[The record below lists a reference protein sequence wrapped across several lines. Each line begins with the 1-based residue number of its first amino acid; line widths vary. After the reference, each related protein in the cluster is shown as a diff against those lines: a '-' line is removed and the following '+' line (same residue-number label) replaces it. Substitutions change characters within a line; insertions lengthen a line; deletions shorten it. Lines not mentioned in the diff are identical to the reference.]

1 MNEGHVQ
8 AVDTV
13 EAATQVGVVAV
24 HSVDCRRTEGHE

>member
-13 EAATQVGVVAV
+13 EAVTQVGVVAP
-24 HSVDCRRTEGHE
+24 HPVDCGRTEGHE